1 MKKEWTKKL
10 AFGGFII
17 GIIIGVTGDNVY
29 GINYIEDIG
38 FLVGSSLPLVIIGLV
53 IGFLIDYYFNSKP
66 NENTHVKCPDCREL
80 ILKDARK
87 CKHCGCILIP
97 Q

>member
-10 AFGGFII
+10 AIGGFII

-29 GINYIEDIG
+29 GLNYIEDLG
-38 FLVGSSLPLVIIGLV
+38 FLIGSSLPLVIIGSV

-66 NENTHVKCPDCREL
+66 NANTHVKCPDCREL